1 MSNVTV
7 NITGLQIL
15 DGMQAAL
22 LRLKAPADEA
32 ALRPFVDD
40 FKPDKHYCALLGEKR
55 QKRSLTANAY
65 AWTLLGKLAEVLSA
79 ANPEH
84 PQKAEDIY
92 RDLIRD
98 VDGADSVVQV
108 SDAAAEELVR
118 LWCSRGIGW
127 QAVLVDSAAGLP
139 GVSIYRLYKGSS
151 EYDSRQMSRLLALI
165 VEECKLQG
173 IPTETPA
180 EIARMVSL
188 MEAADGKQQ

>member
-1 MSNVTV
+1 MK
-7 NITGLQIL
+7 ITCNLAGLQIL
-15 DGMQAAL
+15 DGTRAAVI
-22 LRLKAPADEA
+22 RLKSDNDIKGLQAFA
-32 ALRPFVDD
+32 DD
-40 FKPDKHYCALLGEKR
+40 FNADKDYCIALGEKR
-55 QKRSLTANAY
+55 QKRSPAANAY

-98 VDGADSVVQV
+98 VDGVASVVQV

-151 EYDSRQMSRLLALI
+151 EYDTKQMHRLLELI
-165 VEECKLQG
+165 IAECRQQG
-173 IPTETPA
+173 IETATPD
-180 EIARMVSL
+180 EIANMVSL
-188 MEAADGKQQ
+188 MESGNGKQ

>member
-55 QKRSLTANAY
+55 QKRSLDANRY
-65 AWTLLGKLAEVLSA
+65 AWVLLGKLSEKLNLPAVE
-79 ANPEH
+79 
-84 PQKAEDIY
+84 IY
-92 RDLIRD
+92 RNMIRD
-98 VDGADSVVQV
+98 VGGACEIVPVRD
-108 SDAAAEELVR
+108 DAAERWVR
-118 LWCSRGIGW
+118 IWKSRGDGW
-127 QAVLVDSAAGLP
+127 QCEKLDNAYMP
-139 GVSIYRLYKGSS
+139 GYSLYQCWYGSS
-151 EYDSRQMSRLLALI
+151 VYDTKQMHRLLELI

-188 MEAADGKQQ
+188 MEDANAKQS